1 MSPHCIIAID
11 PGREKCGVAV
21 LCGSK
26 DSSVRK
32 PEILFKATTET
43 DMVIQ
48 TIERLVLDHQ
58 PDCIVVGDGTGSKD
72 IIEKLTDSQSTPV
85 ETVCEKYSTLQ
96 ARKRYFEEN
105 PPRGIR
111 RLVPLSLQT
120 PQENYDHY
128 VAIILGEKYLSAHQA

>member
-1 MSPHCIIAID
+1 MSPHCVIAID

-26 DSSVRK
+26 ESPMQK
-32 PEILFKATTET
+32 PEILFKATIET
-43 DMVIQ
+43 DTVIQ
-48 TIERLVLDHQ
+48 TVEKLVPDHQ
-58 PDCIVVGDGTGSKD
+58 PECIVVGDGTGSKE
-72 IIEKLTDSQSTPV
+72 IVGKLADSQNTPV

-111 RLVPLSLQT
+111 RLVPLSLQV
-120 PQENYDHY
+120 PKENYDHY